1 MNSAIE
7 LYENI
12 TVSIDASMDSDGSLV
27 AEDLGRR
34 SIFMAATGSAVLGV
48 WGLVCLVAG
57 LSTCGNLALLKETVL
72 MALTGM

>member
-1 MNSAIE
+1 MSAIE
-7 LYENI
+7 LYDNI
-12 TVSIDASMDSDGSLV
+12 TVSIDAKKDSDGFLV

-34 SIFMAATGSAVLGV
+34 GIYLAATGSALLGV

-72 MALTGM
+72 RALTGM